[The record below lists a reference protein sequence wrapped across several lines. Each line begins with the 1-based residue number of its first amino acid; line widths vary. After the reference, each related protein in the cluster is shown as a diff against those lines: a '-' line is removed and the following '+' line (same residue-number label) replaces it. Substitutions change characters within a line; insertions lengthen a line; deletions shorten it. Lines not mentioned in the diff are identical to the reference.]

1 MKILLTNDDGIQA
14 PGLKAL
20 ASAVAKKW
28 DVTIVAPADQKS
40 ATSHSVTLG
49 QKLRVIKNSG
59 GKVSQYAVHGTPV
72 DCVKIA
78 ISEIENFYPD
88 LIISGINQGANT
100 GVSVYYSGTISA
112 AREGLINRIPAMAVS
127 LCDKQYQNFSV
138 AREIAGKLIEAYHRR
153 AIPRDIFLNVN
164 VPPVPKAEILGVK
177 VTKQADSHF
186 IEEFILEKKRGRSRI
201 YSLVGEIEIYDP
213 DGTSDEEAVQANYIS
228 VTPLKIDETDY
239 SAMAPLEKWFAKK
252 KV

>member
-112 AREGLINRIPAMAVS
+112 AREGLINRISSIS
-127 LCDKQYQNFSV
+127 LF
-138 AREIAGKLIEAYHRR
+138 
-153 AIPRDIFLNVN
+153 F
-164 VPPVPKAEILGVK
+164 
-177 VTKQADSHF
+177 
-186 IEEFILEKKRGRSRI
+186 
-201 YSLVGEIEIYDP
+201 
-213 DGTSDEEAVQANYIS
+213 
-228 VTPLKIDETDY
+228 
-239 SAMAPLEKWFAKK
+239 
-252 KV
+252 